1 MRWMTYIKVNPN
13 VVVFLFLWNHLLPDK
28 HHRYLQDGLI
38 IMENVIVNNRCFF
51 RQVEREAHGC
61 HGTGCRGSNVADDF
75 ETSSSPSS
83 SSSSTRN
90 PCIEVRRYAVVTL
103 TNLTFGNSSIKSFL
117 CSFPGFIP
125 IMVGQLESPFE
136 TLRKATA
143 HLFRNLAWKTEKNSK
158 QVGLLKQ
165 MIVPCIGFNKYRLWM
180 MSHPL
185 LNDYSVILQ
194 LITTLLHFSY
204 T

>member
-28 HHRYLQDGLI
+28 HHRYLPDCQI
-38 IMENVIVNNRCFF
+38 IGNGERYSIQSLFF

-165 MIVPCIGFNKYRLWM
+165 MIVPRIGFNKYCLWM
-180 MSHPL
+180 MSL
-185 LNDYSVILQ
+185 STKCRYSYNIV
-194 LITTLLHFSY
+194 FF
-204 T
+204 